1 MVEFTDDASGL
12 GIPHLGSGFNDIVAF
27 IFDSPRETSIDATAA
42 DVLAKN
48 VLEAQSF
55 KLSLDQ
61 KSVNQEKLIGENA
74 DITNLSIG
82 QISINGS
89 LETLL
94 MQPVSGWVTPL
105 MNTLWDRTRFSY
117 FGTATAAIGNLISN
131 VGVGSTTIVTDNI
144 SDFAP
149 LPTPFNLRILS
160 ETETPETISVVNV
173 HKSSRTLMMNSAV
186 SYAHTINN
194 TTLSSLPYNAAQ
206 APAREPA
213 FSLLSLREGLLSPCL
228 IDKFSIEA
236 NFNQPIKLSID
247 FKALRIYRDKQID
260 LYASKET
267 LKSQIFKIHDPTR
280 IVNGTNVKV
289 YLSSAASGT
298 FNLSAPLGDPILSGF
313 QGLQI
318 PEFTITGITLTIN
331 NQLKEVYTAHSIN
344 RNIQLRS
351 RENQYPY
358 SLVSDGRII
367 TGTIRYRSPID
378 FWSNLEKIAG
388 PSSVNGGGLTIDFG
402 NFKIV
407 MSEIAYQ
414 PSTGNGDMQTQNRE
428 ISFTMLSE
436 TKNGMPILL
445 FSDQV

>member
-186 SYAHTINN
+186 SYAHN

-298 FNLSAPLGDPILSGF
+298 FNLAAPLGDPILSGF

>member
-27 IFDSPRETSIDATAA
+27 IFDSPRETSLDATAA
-42 DVLAKN
+42 DILAKN
-48 VLEAQSF
+48 ILEAQTF
-55 KLSLDQ
+55 RLTLDQ

-82 QISINGS
+82 QISINGT
-89 LETLL
+89 LDTLL
-94 MQPVSGWVTPL
+94 MQPISGWVTPL
-105 MNTLWDRTRFSY
+105 INTLWDRTRLSY
-117 FGTATAAIGNLISN
+117 YGTATAAVGNLISN
-131 VGVGSTTIVTDNI
+131 VGVGATTIITDNI

-160 ETETPETISVVNV
+160 DVETPETISVVNV
-173 HKSSRTLMMNSAV
+173 HKSSRTLMMNSSI

-194 TTLSSLPYNAAQ
+194 TTLSSLPYNSAQ
-206 APAREPA
+206 SPIREPA

-228 IDKFSIEA
+228 IDKISIEA
-236 NFNQPIKLSID
+236 NADNPVKLSIN

-260 LYASKET
+260 LYASKEN

-280 IVNGTNVKV
+280 VVNGTNVKV
-289 YLSSAASGT
+289 YLSSAASGA
-298 FNLSAPLGDPILSGF
+298 FNLATELGDPILSGY

-318 PEFTITGITLTIN
+318 PEFTITGITLNIN

-344 RNIQLRS
+344 RNIQLRR
-351 RENQYPY
+351 RENSYPY
-358 SLVSDGRII
+358 SLVSEGRII

-388 PSSVNGGGLTIDFG
+388 PSSINGGGLTIDFG

-407 MSEIAYQ
+407 MDEIAYQ

>member
-1 MVEFTDDASGL
+1 
-12 GIPHLGSGFNDIVAF
+12 
-27 IFDSPRETSIDATAA
+27 
-42 DVLAKN
+42 
-48 VLEAQSF
+48 
-55 KLSLDQ
+55 
-61 KSVNQEKLIGENA
+61 
-74 DITNLSIG
+74 
-82 QISINGS
+82 
-89 LETLL
+89 
-94 MQPVSGWVTPL
+94 
-105 MNTLWDRTRFSY
+105 
-117 FGTATAAIGNLISN
+117 
-131 VGVGSTTIVTDNI
+131 
-144 SDFAP
+144 

-186 SYAHTINN
+186 SYAHTVNN
-194 TTLSSLPYNAAQ
+194 TTLSSLPYNTVQ
-206 APAREPA
+206 APTREPA

-236 NFNQPIKLSID
+236 NFNQPIKLNID

-260 LYASKET
+260 LYASKES

-289 YLSSAASGT
+289 YLSSAETGT
-298 FNLSAPLGDPILSGF
+298 FGLAAPLGDPILSGF

-344 RNIQLRS
+344 RNIQSRN

-378 FWSNLEKIAG
+378 FWSNLEKITG